1 MTTSVKS
8 AQISVGTR
16 VHCILYGGRNG
27 SVVDV
32 EGQSSAETVKSLLGG
47 LCMTGGNATYD
58 VIWDDGS
65 ENRMIPECIIRG
77 VQWRIAEGNPSSRAI
92 SPAKSFHYHCQRC
105 SDSTIERLLSALED
119 YGVRSPK
126 ANDHLAILPSNLI
139 SARYE
144 P

>member
-65 ENRMIPECIIRG
+65 ENRMIPECIIRPKKQLVKSSFAAVG
-77 VQWRIAEGNPSSRAI
+77 QFLPALSSEASCPWRSR
-92 SPAKSFHYHCQRC
+92 
-105 SDSTIERLLSALED
+105 
-119 YGVRSPK
+119 
-126 ANDHLAILPSNLI
+126 
-139 SARYE
+139 
-144 P
+144 